1 MEKEPDK
8 KYETMK
14 KIIDALEDI
23 LCSYQGRGHL
33 SVYTD
38 LDSGCLAR
46 ACPKILSTL
55 EQTVFN
61 SF

>member
-14 KIIDALEDI
+14 KIMDALKDI
-23 LCSYQGRGHL
+23 LCSYQGRGYL

-38 LDSGCLAR
+38 LDSLALF
-46 ACPKILSTL
+46 APDQSGKLQI
-55 EQTVFN
+55 
-61 SF
+61 

>member
-14 KIIDALEDI
+14 KVMDALKDI

-33 SVYTD
+33 SVYRVIIVSID
-38 LDSGCLAR
+38 VY
-46 ACPKILSTL
+46 
-55 EQTVFN
+55 E
-61 SF
+61 